1 MKASD
6 LELNEIATFNEGNID
21 FYGRRL
27 VLNSIHAFGYFRK
40 DIIDMLGLE
49 HTRRIFTRFGYFW
62 GQADASALRRI
73 FKWDNIEEQIR
84 AGFRMMNLE
93 GLATMEIKELR
104 LDDDDFYMGIEWK
117 DSGEAE
123 EHLMET
129 GWSKEPA
136 CWKIIGYAS
145 GYMSFVLKR
154 KVYFVENKCQAKG
167 DSVCTGVGRD
177 VDSWHGAIQDQ
188 IKYFKAEDIQGTVDR
203 LASKIMEK
211 DEESEKRRDQF
222 DPTGRSLGSFFM
234 EYRSK
239 ALQLVMQMAD
249 RVARFDSSVLITGES
264 GVGKEVLA
272 RYIHKQS
279 SRSGGQFVTINCG
292 ALPESLLESELFG
305 HKAGS
310 FTGAIRDRTGL
321 FEEATRGTIFLDE
334 IGDISQ
340 QLQLKLLRVL
350 QEKEILRIGENIPR
364 KVDVR
369 IIAASNKDLDQA
381 VQDGTFRDDLL
392 YRLKV
397 IEVNI
402 PPLRERKE
410 DILPLARH
418 ITNRLGKRLGIARL
432 KLDAKCIDYFQ
443 SYPWPGN
450 VRELENAIERGAV
463 FSDDGVVRPEH
474 LPGRL
479 IRHKEAL
486 ESGND
491 SPDKS
496 LTDVERGHII
506 TVLKATSWNRTH
518 AARILG
524 ISPSTLWRKMKEY
537 ELK

>member
-21 FYGRRL
+21 LYGRRL
-27 VLNSIHAFGYFRK
+27 ILHSVHAFGHFRK
-40 DIIDMLGLE
+40 DIIDMIGLE
-49 HTRRIFTRFGYFW
+49 HSRRIFTRFGYFW
-62 GQADASALRRI
+62 GQANASALRRI
-73 FKWDNIEEQIR
+73 FKWDSLEELVR
-84 AGFRMMNLE
+84 AGFRMINLE
-93 GLATMEIKELR
+93 GLARVEIKQLAFG
-104 LDDDDFYMGIEWK
+104 DDFYMELEWM

-129 GWSKEPA
+129 GWAREPV
-136 CWKIIGYAS
+136 CWKMIGYAS
-145 GYMSFVLKR
+145 GYMSFILNKGI
-154 KVYFVENKCQAKG
+154 YFIENKCQAKG
-167 DSVCTGVGRD
+167 DTFCTGVGRD
-177 VDSWHGAIQDQ
+177 IASWGQEIRDQ
-188 IKYFKAEDIQGTVDR
+188 LKYFNTEDIQGMVDR
-203 LASKIMEK
+203 LASRISEK
-211 DEESEKRRDQF
+211 DDELEKKRGQLDVV
-222 DPTGRSLGSFFM
+222 DRSSGPFFM

-305 HKAGS
+305 HKTGS
-310 FTGAIRDRTGL
+310 FTGAIRDRIGL

-340 QLQLKLLRVL
+340 ALQLKLLRVL

-369 IIAASNKDLDQA
+369 VIAASNKDLDKA
-381 VQDGTFRDDLL
+381 VQDGAFRDDLL

-397 IEVNI
+397 IEINI

-410 DILPLARH
+410 DILPMARH
-418 ITNRLGKRLGIARL
+418 ITSRLGKRLGLNKL
-432 KLDAKCIDYFQ
+432 KLDAKCIDFLQ

-450 VRELENAIERGAV
+450 VRELENALERGAV
-463 FSDDGVVRPEH
+463 FSDDGIVRPEH

-479 IRHKEAL
+479 IRHKHIL
-486 ESGND
+486 DTGND
-491 SPDKS
+491 SPDRS
-496 LTDVERGHII
+496 LADMERGHII
-506 TVLKATSWNRTH
+506 GVLKRTSWNRTR

-524 ISPSTLWRKMKEY
+524 ISPSTLWRKMKDF